1 MQIDH
6 SDSQIDEK
14 STIREIRLGNIEVFE
29 KVFKQYFPRLKNY
42 GIRLT
47 GNPEQAED
55 LVQEAFATLWEK
67 RYLLNDEGNLTSF
80 LFKSVRNKILNHLEH
95 QKVVDKYIKANH
107 PDNQEQNLYMLNFL
121 TDYEYKDLHQQMM
134 QEIDKILAT
143 LPENCRKTFY
153 MSRIE
158 GMKNKE
164 IAEELG
170 LNIKTVEKHL
180 SRTTKTLKSKLKK
193 TRYIYFLLFLVS
205 SV

>member
-1 MQIDH
+1 M
-6 SDSQIDEK
+6 EA
-14 STIREIRLGNIEVFE
+14 FE

-42 GIRLT
+42 GARLT

-67 RYLLNDEGNLTSF
+67 RYLLNDDGNLSSL

-95 QKVVDKYIKANH
+95 KKVVDKYIKANH
-107 PDNQEQNLYMLNFL
+107 PDNHEQNLYMLNFL

-134 QEIDKILAT
+134 QEIDKILES
-143 LPENCRKTFY
+143 LPENCRKIFY
-153 MSRIE
+153 MSRID

-164 IAEELG
+164 IAEKLG

-180 SRTTKTLKSKLKK
+180 SRTTKTLKASLKK
-193 TRYIYFLLFLVS
+193 IRYLYFLLFLAS
-205 SV
+205 FG